1 MGLNAWIAENSIIK
15 KRISHPWCGEPTG
28 HLSVTRS
35 VRPLSLLGSNIDSTP
50 YLIISTYLLRY
61 STGQWYHRGGVP
73 NSAHR
78 STAWIATIPNVSSTR
93 KHYIHGMDSASCTTS
108 YDTETASSPSS
119 TSTLTQ
125 PNFRSLSTLN
135 PTHATLTPPNTL
147 NTNIVPPPNPPTELH
162 HYPPTLLFRPTST
175 VWWGPVEATVRHV
188 KQTTYSTGHP
198 SFLYHLLLSSGI
210 TRTVKE
216 TCLKTYTPTAPP
228 SHSTSLTPPPPVHAP
243 DVAPSTVL
251 PSLPSLPA
259 RPKLPTPP
267 THAPRLPHSTFTPQL
282 TLPPQ
287 PLIPSQPPVLSP
299 KTFEQPIQQI
309 ISLHSF
315 VEAMEKQKHHSDQQ
329 HRHYNRHQ
337 QQNFRTMQKQQMDL
351 IETLLQNQPTSPT
364 TPTLNL
370 ILTT

>member
-1 MGLNAWIAENSIIK
+1 ML
-15 KRISHPWCGEPTG
+15 
-28 HLSVTRS
+28 
-35 VRPLSLLGSNIDSTP
+35 
-50 YLIISTYLLRY
+50 
-61 STGQWYHRGGVP
+61 
-73 NSAHR
+73 
-78 STAWIATIPNVSSTR
+78 
-93 KHYIHGMDSASCTTS
+93 KHYIHGMDGASCTTS

-216 TCLKTYTPTAPP
+216 SCLKTYAPTAHP
-228 SHSTSLTPPPPVHAP
+228 SHSTSLTPPPPVHVP

-251 PSLPSLPA
+251 PSLPSPPE
-259 RPKLPTPP
+259 RPQLPTPP
-267 THAPRLPHSTFTPQL
+267 THAPRLPHPKFTPQP
-282 TLPPQ
+282 TLSPQ
-287 PLIPSQPPVLSP
+287 PLTTSRPTVPSP
-299 KTFEQPIQQI
+299 KPFEQPIQQTI
-309 ISLHSF
+309 ILHSF
-315 VEAMEKQKHHSDQQ
+315 VEATEKQKHHSNQQ
-329 HRHYNRHQ
+329 HQHYKRQ
-337 QQNFRTMQKQQMDL
+337 QQQKFMTMQKQKMDL
-351 IETLLQNQPTSPT
+351 IETLLQNQPTAPT
-364 TPTLNL
+364 TPTLNM
-370 ILTT
+370 IPTT